1 LPRPHAYDGRQGV
14 FTGKP
19 EIARWRARRT
29 MLDMAK
35 KKPAED
41 QHLSNFMV
49 RLPEVYRDQLRILQ
63 EQTRRSFTMDIRV
76 ALEEYLAKFDL
87 WPPGDKKK

>member
-1 LPRPHAYDGRQGV
+1 
-14 FTGKP
+14 
-19 EIARWRARRT
+19 
-29 MLDMAK
+29 
-35 KKPAED
+35 
-41 QHLSNFMV
+41 MV